1 MDLYIVKY
9 MMANADENMNGVHET
24 RFLAE
29 NQDDLREKILGIEE
43 TMRENYPKDKFPDFE
58 FKYLNLFVE
67 IPLDKVLEI
76 EKEEI
81 ETER

>member
-9 MMANADENMNGVHET
+9 IMANADENMNGVHET